1 MPRLIILFAFSMLYS
16 SDVYARRGGSSDGS
30 ALLNIIVIGVIIFI
44 IVYFYSEKSN
54 KARIE
59 AEHIRKKYDDQ
70 RALEIEKN
78 KFLYNQQLET
88 NRLLKEKEVLESF
101 IAQADKRIEL
111 DTDIAGNKKSRKWFA
126 EMKAEFESALDEYK
140 ARLLEIKKHA
150 SKKGAE
156 TLREV
161 KAEKRELVKKLK
173 YAEYQLKTYEEYFP
187 IIEDI
192 KDYLLEEDFTFISGD
207 ADGNT
212 SQIDPVQRYLTPDEY
227 KKLPTDIKNQTA
239 LNNYLSKKHSKI
251 EIGRFYE
258 RYLGYLY
265 ESDGWDVKYV
275 GIIEGFEDLGR
286 DLVCSKKNKIEI
298 VQAKN
303 WSKFRTIRE
312 KHLYQLYATT
322 IHYRIQNEVKKNVE
336 IQPVFCSTID
346 LSDMAKKVAKELNI
360 DVRKIELKKNYPMIK
375 CNINPTSKEKIYHLP
390 FDQQYDK
397 TIIIKN
403 SGEFYAKDVKE
414 AVSKGFRRA
423 FRYMGQP
430 TST

>member
-1 MPRLIILFAFSMLYS
+1 MLKNNQIHPLIVLLVSMISLATNAYARSSS
-16 SDVYARRGGSSDGS
+16 SDTFSSFIS
-30 ALLNIIVIGVIIFI
+30 FIVICFIIFLF
-44 IVYFYSEKSN
+44 VSWLNSKE
-54 KARIE
+54 
-59 AEHIRKKYDDQ
+59 RKVQHQ
-70 RALEIEKN
+70 R
-78 KFLYNQQLET
+78 QLELEKLNHENET
-88 NRLLKEKEVLESF
+88 KRLEKF
-101 IAQADKRIEL
+101 IRDADLRIKL
-111 DTDIAGNKKSRKWFA
+111 DDDISGAKKSRKWFA
-126 EMKAEFESALDEYK
+126 ALKSELESFIDEYK
-140 ARLLEIKKHA
+140 ARFLEVKKHA
-150 SKKGAE
+150 SMKGAE
-156 TLREV
+156 RIREV
-161 KAEKRELVKKLK
+161 KKEKSELIKKLK

-207 ADGNT
+207 ADENI
-212 SQIDPVQRYLTPDEY
+212 SQIDPVQRYLTPEEY

-239 LNNYLSKKHSKI
+239 LNNYLNKKHSKI

-258 RYLGYLY
+258 RFLGYLY
-265 ESDGWDVKYV
+265 ESDGWDVKYF

-286 DLVCSKKNKIEI
+286 DLVCTKKNKIEI

-322 IHYRIQNEVKKNVE
+322 IHYRIQNEIKKNME
-336 IQPVFCSTID
+336 IKPVFCSTID

-360 DVRKIELKKNYPMIK
+360 DTRKIELKKNYPMIK
-375 CNINPTSKEKIYHLP
+375 CNINPTTKEKIYHLP

-423 FRYMGQP
+423 FRYKGQP
-430 TST
+430 TSI

>member
-1 MPRLIILFAFSMLYS
+1 MKRLIIFIIIGLLFNSIA
-16 SDVYARRGGSSDGS
+16 YARRGGSSDGS
-30 ALLNIIVIGVIIFI
+30 GLLTIIIIGVIIFV
-44 IVYFYSEKSN
+44 IVWFYSDRSN
-54 KARIE
+54 KAKIE

-70 RALEIEKN
+70 RAIEVEKN
-78 KFLYNQQLET
+78 RFLHDQELEK
-88 NRLLKEKEVLESF
+88 NRLLNEKAALEHF
-101 IAQADKRIEL
+101 ITQADKRLEL
-111 DTDIAGNKKSRKWFA
+111 DTDVVGNKKSRKWFA

-161 KAEKRELVKKLK
+161 KAEKRELVKKFK

-207 ADGNT
+207 ADENI
-212 SQIDPVQRYLTPDEY
+212 SQIDPVQRYLTPEEY

-239 LNNYLSKKHSKI
+239 LDNYLNKKHSKI

-265 ESDGWDVKYV
+265 ESEGWDVKYV

-286 DLVCSKKNKIEI
+286 DLVCTKKNKIEI
-298 VQAKN
+298 VQAKK

-322 IHYRIQNEVKKNVE
+322 IHYRIQNEIKKNVE
-336 IQPVFCSTID
+336 IKPVFCSTID
-346 LSDMAKKVAKELNI
+346 LSDMAKKVAKELN
-360 DVRKIELKKNYPMIK
+360 VEVKKIQLDKNYPMIK
-375 CNINPTSKEKIYHLP
+375 CNINPTTKEKIYHLP

-430 TST
+430 TSI